1 MHDYEGSTT
10 VGVPRDGLFEYLSRI
25 ENLPKYMARMTEAH
39 SLAGDVVSVE
49 ARVEPG
55 DVGAEDVGPD
65 DAGPGRT
72 VRGEGWFRI
81 DADARRLEW
90 GAEGPHDYH
99 GELAVDVDADDAD
112 RSRVLIRIHSR
123 HEDAE
128 GITRGLSE
136 TLENI
141 ERLTPSDVT

>member
-72 VRGEGWFRI
+72 VRTAAGSSGGLRARTTTTANWRSTSTPTTRTDRASSSGSIAGMKTPRASRE
-81 DADARRLEW
+81 ASARR
-90 GAEGPHDYH
+90 
-99 GELAVDVDADDAD
+99 
-112 RSRVLIRIHSR
+112 SRTSSGSR
-123 HEDAE
+123 RP
-128 GITRGLSE
+128 T
-136 TLENI
+136 
-141 ERLTPSDVT
+141 